1 MESLAKQL
9 ADAQRCGVYQSAR
22 KPEEVQRAAE
32 QAGLAVFRIE
42 LKAVRDKKAFLGHV
56 ASALHFPE
64 WFGGNWDALHDC
76 LTDLE
81 WVPATNGY
89 VLIFEQAEHFGSNQR
104 QEFDEATAVLISAAE
119 YWKSKGRPF
128 WALVAAPGMGLR
140 SAQVA
145 IYRPFLA

>member
-1 MESLAKQL
+1 M
-9 ADAQRCGVYQSAR
+9 
-22 KPEEVQRAAE
+22 
-32 QAGLAVFRIE
+32 
-42 LKAVRDKKAFLGHV
+42 RDKKAFLAYV

-119 YWKSKGRPF
+119 YWKSKGTPF
-128 WALVAAPGMGLR
+128 WALVAAPGW
-140 SAQVA
+140 A
-145 IYRPFLA
+145 IAVCSGGHLPAVPSVVSRK